1 MTDSWWQH
9 RHTAP
14 DGHLRL
20 LPVKDQ
26 EDLWALGPVE
36 TGGSECALAV
46 LAGPSWRAAQL
57 LPWAKPGEE
66 WWVAGLI
73 VDDRVAPRGLSSFSI
88 VDDVCKVVAK
98 GRHLRLDGAEG
109 VVLND
114 VGSYESL
121 SEGQVAAQRWVQASL
136 RCTLRQRR
144 LLRSCRLSRRDRR
157 SEPIRRHRPR
167 PRHPC
172 SRGSGPAELRAEP
185 ANQGGCRTGKRRRMA
200 TAPASPCQGRGAGDS
215 APIGARTSPRI

>member
-1 MTDSWWQH
+1 MTDIWWQH

-36 TGGSECALAV
+36 IGDSEHALAV
-46 LAGPSWRAAQL
+46 LAGPSWRSAQL

-73 VDDRVAPRGLSSFSI
+73 VDDRVAPRGHASLSI
-88 VDDVCKVVAK
+88 VTDVCTVVRS

-121 SEGQVAAQRWVQASL
+121 SEGQVAAQRWVQASVP
-136 RCTLRQRR
+136 
-144 LLRSCRLSRRDRR
+144 
-157 SEPIRRHRPR
+157 E
-167 PRHPC
+167 
-172 SRGSGPAELRAEP
+172 
-185 ANQGGCRTGKRRRMA
+185 RMRKHVA
-200 TAPASPCQGRGAGDS
+200 ALYAPPKA
-215 APIGARTSPRI
+215 TSPLVPALEA